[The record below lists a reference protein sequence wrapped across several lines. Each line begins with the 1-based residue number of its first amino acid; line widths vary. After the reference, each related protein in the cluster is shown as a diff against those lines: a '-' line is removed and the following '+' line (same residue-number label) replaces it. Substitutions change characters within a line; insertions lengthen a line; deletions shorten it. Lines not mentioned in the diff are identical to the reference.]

1 MISGQFVRR
10 LRPWCFIAPLVL
22 SSATWAVAAQD
33 AAGSDAGA
41 QSAAPSAHSDVF
53 ATVNGHAISLREYE
67 SAFAG
72 LVRQKF
78 YHGQVPDAQ
87 LQQAREETKN
97 KLVQRVLLLE
107 EAERRG
113 IAPDEKAVEEAVAGY
128 ERQYAGS
135 PVWKERRES
144 LLPGLRKQLGEQ
156 NQLARLEQAVRQVA
170 EPSDD
175 EAKAFYDRQPEL
187 FTEPEKLRLSA
198 ILLAVD
204 PSSPSTVWQSAREEA
219 ASIYKRLSAGADF
232 QEAARLHSNGK
243 FADDGGDMGYLHRG
257 MLPEALQERID
268 SFELGK
274 VNAPIDTLE
283 GVAIFRLEE
292 RLPPKKRAF
301 ADVAKRAKELLLRE
315 RQEQAWK
322 GLLES
327 LTASADVK
335 IHHQLATGSKE
346 GKGG

>member
-22 SSATWAVAAQD
+22 SSATWAVAAPD
-33 AAGSDAGA
+33 AAGPESGA
-41 QSAAPSAHSDVF
+41 KPAAASGHSDVF
-53 ATVNGHAISLREYE
+53 ATVNGQAISLREYE

-87 LQQAREETKN
+87 LQEAREETKN
-97 KLVQRVLLLE
+97 RLVQRVLLLE
-107 EAERRG
+107 EAARRG
-113 IAPDEKAVEEAVAGY
+113 IAPDDKAVDEAIAGY
-128 ERQYAGS
+128 ERQYAAS

-156 NQLARLEQAVRQVA
+156 SQLTRLEQAVRQVA
-170 EPSDD
+170 EPS
-175 EAKAFYDRQPEL
+175 EADVKAFFDRQPEL

-204 PSSPSTVWQSAREEA
+204 PSSPVAVWQSAREEA
-219 ASIYKRLSAGADF
+219 AAIYKRLAAGADF

-268 SFELGK
+268 SFVLGK
-274 VNAPIDTLE
+274 VNEPIDTLE
-283 GVAIFRLEE
+283 GVAIFRLDE
-292 RLPPKKRAF
+292 RLPPKKREF

-322 GLLES
+322 GLLDS
-327 LTASADVK
+327 LTAAADVK
-335 IHHQLATGSKE
+335 IQHQLATGSKE